1 MQKKKIIVVGG
12 GAAGFFGAI
21 TAKEHF
27 PEAEVIILEKNRTV
41 LNKVRISGG
50 GRCNVTHACFDNKQL
65 LKNYPRGSKFLSK
78 VFTHFDAQST
88 VDWFHEN
95 KVNLKIEPDG
105 RMFPMTNKSET
116 IVECLEGKATKLGVQ
131 VMKSSGVKSIVQNSD
146 NRFTINLLHDETYE
160 ADAVLITVGGFPNLS
175 SYDWLAALG
184 HTIVSPVPSLFTFNV
199 PDSAFSALSGIAVE
213 TSEARVAGTKIS
225 QNGPSLVTHWGFSG
239 PANLKLSAWAAR
251 ELAKKNYSFQLLIN
265 WLASE
270 NENSIRQIFE
280 IEKKQ
285 NPKRTI
291 HNYPIKNLPTRLWK
305 LLCELSE
312 INETLRWIDVSN
324 RQVNK
329 LIENLLNSAH
339 KVEGKSTFKDEFV
352 TCGGI
357 ELSEVNPETME
368 SKIVKGLFFAGEV
381 LDIDAVTGG
390 YNFQAAWSTAFLA
403 GKNILK

>member
-1 MQKKKIIVVGG
+1 MHKKKIIVVGG

-21 TAKEHF
+21 SAKEHF

-65 LKNYPRGSKFLSK
+65 IKNYPRGSKFLSK
-78 VFTHFDAQST
+78 VFTHFNAQST

-116 IVECLEGKATKLGVQ
+116 IVECLESKAQKLGIEIL
-131 VMKSSGVKSIVQNSD
+131 KSSGVKSIVQNSD
-146 NRFTINLLHDETYE
+146 NQFVISLLHDESFL

-199 PDSAFSALSGIAVE
+199 PNSVFSALSGIAVE
-213 TSEARVAGTKIS
+213 QSEARVAGTKIT
-225 QNGPSLVTHWGFSG
+225 QTGPSLVTHWGFSG

-251 ELAKKNYSFQLLIN
+251 ELADKNYSFQLLIN

-270 NENSIRQIFE
+270 NENSIRQILE

-339 KVEGKSTFKDEFV
+339 KVEGKSTFKEEFV

-390 YNFQAAWSTAFLA
+390 YNFQAAWSTAYLA

>member
-21 TAKEHF
+21 AAKENF
-27 PEAEVIILEKNRTV
+27 PEAEVVILEKNRTV

-65 LKNYPRGSKFLSK
+65 VKNYPRGSKFLSK
-78 VFTHFDAQST
+78 VFAHFNAQST

-95 KVNLKIEPDG
+95 KVNLKIESDG

-116 IVECLEGKATKLGVQ
+116 IVECLEVKATKLGV
-131 VMKSSGVKSIVQNSD
+131 VVLKSSGVKSISKNDD
-146 NRFTINLLHDETYE
+146 NRFTVSLLHDEIFE
-160 ADAVLITVGGFPNLS
+160 AHAVLITVGGFPNLS

-199 PDSAFSALSGIAVE
+199 PNSVFSELSGIAVE
-213 TSEARVAGTKIS
+213 TSEARVAGTKIAQS
-225 QNGPSLVTHWGFSG
+225 GPSLVTHWGFSG

-251 ELAKKNYSFQLLIN
+251 ELADKNYSFQLLIN

-270 NENSIRQIFE
+270 NENSVRQLFE

-291 HNYPIKNLPTRLWK
+291 HNYPVKNLPTRLWK

-312 INETLRWIDVSN
+312 INETLRWIDVSP
-324 RQVNK
+324 RQLNK

-357 ELSEVNPETME
+357 ELSEINPETME
-368 SKIVKGLFFAGEV
+368 SKVLKGLFFAGEI

-390 YNFQAAWSTAFLA
+390 YNFQAAWSTAYLA